1 MNLTLRQAHKAVEK
15 ITARLATLDI
25 SPTRSVSIWEADEAT
40 FENARASFESDLE
53 RTQRLMLARHFVRQ
67 QIGNANFAEVDNLI
81 AQRKLL
87 LDRIGLVRTLVAGAK
102 NRQVTTQEGLY
113 EKVKAMAAS
122 AASGGRSSIYGD
134 DTVTITLVD
143 DDQLVAYQAQIDQL
157 QLEIE
162 AVEDKLTAAN
172 SSREHLVILSDDVIA
187 TLRAEGVIA

>member
-40 FENARASFESDLE
+40 FEIARGAFESDLE

-67 QIGNANFAEVDNLI
+67 QIGNANFAEVDSLI

-87 LDRIGLVRTLVAGAK
+87 LDQIGLVRTLVAGAK

-122 AASGGRSSIYGD
+122 AASGGRSSLYGD